1 MGIQIIHLYFEKPKC
16 GSHHLTPTNLYLKS
30 FKFLKYVFTLSFI
43 CNSEKHWFTIRKIN
57 KIWYNLNSTN
67 QYPEII
73 SDFYLSAFL
82 QSVNQNGYQIFIV
95 KGLIPETQQEV
106 FFHKRTM
113 SFKLISFGL
122 VKNYVKVI
130 NKTFLKLEIH

>member
-1 MGIQIIHLYFEKPKC
+1 MGIQILHLYFEEPKC
-16 GSHHLTPTNLYLKS
+16 GSPQFDFNKS
-30 FKFLKYVFTLSFI
+30 LFKIFKFLKFVFTFSFI

-57 KIWYNLNSTN
+57 QIWYNLNSTN

-95 KGLIPETQQEV
+95 KGLIPDTQQEV

-130 NKTFLKLEIH
+130 KKTFLKLEIH